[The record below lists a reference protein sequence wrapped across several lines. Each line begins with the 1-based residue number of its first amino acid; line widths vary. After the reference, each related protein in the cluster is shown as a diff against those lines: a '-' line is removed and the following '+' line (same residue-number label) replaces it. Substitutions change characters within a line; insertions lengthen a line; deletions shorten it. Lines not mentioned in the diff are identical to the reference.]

1 MATKSV
7 RKLAETSNQVG
18 GMNVSGFERNK
29 TAFGVIEASS
39 YSIGDVLS
47 FDYADT
53 NRIIDAR
60 ITTHE
65 VSPVTLE
72 ILPGTDLTNPIQL
85 NVAAPVKLSY
95 VINYVK
101 GAGRSGF
108 SSSGGE
114 GQLLRIEIV

>member
-65 VSPVTLE
+65 ISPVTLE

-85 NVAAPVKLSY
+85 NVAAPVKISY

-101 GAGRSGF
+101 GAGRPGIT
-108 SSSGGE
+108 SSGRE

>member
-60 ITTHE
+60 IKRGR
-65 VSPVTLE
+65 E
-72 ILPGTDLTNPIQL
+72 I
-85 NVAAPVKLSY
+85 Y
-95 VINYVK
+95 
-101 GAGRSGF
+101 
-108 SSSGGE
+108 
-114 GQLLRIEIV
+114 